1 LKWQRGHSDFVV
13 YDLARHAKLEF
24 KKANRVNQDPTAKR
38 ILTHMRRITGLKQI
52 DLDRPFKEYGIDSIT
67 SMELLMDVEREFNIN
82 IPEEKME
89 ELVTAKA
96 IISLVQTLLALQVR

>member
-1 LKWQRGHSDFVV
+1 M
-13 YDLARHAKLEF
+13 
-24 KKANRVNQDPTAKR
+24 NQDPTAKR

-82 IPEEKME
+82 VPEEKME
-89 ELVTAKA
+89 DMVTARA
-96 IISLVQTLLALQVR
+96 VISLVQTLLALQVR